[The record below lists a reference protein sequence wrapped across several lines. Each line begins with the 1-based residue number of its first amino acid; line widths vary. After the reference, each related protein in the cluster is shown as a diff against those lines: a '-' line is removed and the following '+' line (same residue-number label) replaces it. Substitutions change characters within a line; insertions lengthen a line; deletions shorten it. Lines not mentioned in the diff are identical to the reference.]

1 MKIDIDKLIKWN
13 ALASKHFHK
22 KHTII
27 LPPGE
32 KINFNNALGIEYDK
46 GNWKLEDG
54 LQEYVE
60 ILLKQKNLS
69 DEMRVLMIFE
79 KICKDYVYDDNLI
92 SYIKKVDDDVFCL
105 PDWYGRDVNQDWE
118 RNRKTHNRRI
128 CFELSR
134 YLAVAIMQ
142 LFEEKENFN
151 VCILWNKDLTHY
163 LVGLASDEYSV
174 TLDTDDFFYIKDLT
188 RIKTGLTAKGI
199 TILED
204 TNEKFANVLTQFND
218 GRSEYAI
225 EDVETKRMNMANM
238 NNTDKED
245 EHVLFL
251 KEVMHI
257 LEEYNLDSQGIFEYM
272 KEIIDIKLGS
282 ETRRKIWKRI
292 DGEDSH
298 RESTRYI
305 RCLIVNINGKE
316 YLVDRDQ
323 RIIREFQREEEKDKR
338 GPFIPYSALSRGDYD
353 YYNGKWFKKGCDLMI
368 DLDENY
374 KLIDTLDKR
383 LEQLGDSLWH
393 WYVKTTINFFGKK
406 DSRRFFLDR

>member
-1 MKIDIDKLIKWN
+1 MKIDIDKLIKLN

-118 RNRKTHNRRI
+118 SNKKTHNRRI

-225 EDVETKRMNMANM
+225 ENVETKRMNMANM

-245 EHVLFL
+245 EQVLFL

-316 YLVDRDQ
+316 YLVDGDQ
-323 RIIREFQREEEKDKR
+323 RIIREFQREEEENKR
-338 GPFIPYSALSRGDYD
+338 GSFIPYSALSRGDYD
-353 YYNGKWFKKGCDLMI
+353 YYNGK
-368 DLDENY
+368 
-374 KLIDTLDKR
+374 
-383 LEQLGDSLWH
+383 
-393 WYVKTTINFFGKK
+393 
-406 DSRRFFLDR
+406 

>member
-1 MKIDIDKLIKWN
+1 
-13 ALASKHFHK
+13 
-22 KHTII
+22 
-27 LPPGE
+27 
-32 KINFNNALGIEYDK
+32 
-46 GNWKLEDG
+46 
-54 LQEYVE
+54 
-60 ILLKQKNLS
+60 
-69 DEMRVLMIFE
+69 
-79 KICKDYVYDDNLI
+79 
-92 SYIKKVDDDVFCL
+92 
-105 PDWYGRDVNQDWE
+105 
-118 RNRKTHNRRI
+118 
-128 CFELSR
+128 
-134 YLAVAIMQ
+134 
-142 LFEEKENFN
+142 
-151 VCILWNKDLTHY
+151 
-163 LVGLASDEYSV
+163 
-174 TLDTDDFFYIKDLT
+174 
-188 RIKTGLTAKGI
+188 
-199 TILED
+199 
-204 TNEKFANVLTQFND
+204 
-218 GRSEYAI
+218 
-225 EDVETKRMNMANM
+225 MANM

>member
-1 MKIDIDKLIKWN
+1 MKIDIDKLIKLN

-225 EDVETKRMNMANM
+225 EDVATKRKNMANM
-238 NNTDKED
+238 NNTDEED
-245 EHVLFL
+245 EQVLFL

-316 YLVDRDQ
+316 YLVDGDQ
-323 RIIREFQREEEKDKR
+323 RIIWEFQREEEENKR
-338 GPFIPYSALSRGDYD
+338 GSFIPYSALSRGDYD

-406 DSRRFFLDR
+406 DSRRVFLDR